1 MLLNHVNLPFQTAA
15 VIVKLTTL
23 TARIDPNYLSDEDNN
38 DLKVILT
45 GLRVCLRIM
54 RSPALAKYLEPVPSD
69 DNPLSFWWPYSSSDI
84 EKIPDED
91 LTKWLKEK
99 AFTLYHPVGTARMG
113 SSPETS
119 VVDTQCRVHGVGR
132 LRVLDAS
139 VFPDQIS
146 GHPTAAIGAMAY
158 KLSEMMRG
166 GGKGRVMAN
175 L

>member
-1 MLLNHVNLPFQTAA
+1 MPSTNQ
-15 VIVKLTTL
+15 VI

-38 DLKVILT
+38 DLKILLS

-54 RSPALAKYLEPVPSD
+54 RSPALSKYLEPVPSD
-69 DNPLSFWWPYSSSDI
+69 DNPWSYWWPYSSSDI
-84 EKIPDED
+84 EQISDED

-113 SSPETS
+113 ASPANS

-139 VFPDQIS
+139 VFPEQIS